1 MLLIGCSKDSDGEDQ
16 LKKFTIGISVTPS
29 GAGRVSGLT
38 GTVSG
43 LVQSYNEGSVFN
55 ITALPYSRYAFV
67 EWTGS
72 IQSTDNPVRI
82 TMDSN
87 KVITAIF

>member
-1 MLLIGCSKDSDGEDQ
+1 MLLIGCTKDSDGEDQ
-16 LKKFTIGISVTPS
+16 LKKFTISISVTPLD
-29 GAGRVSGLT
+29 AGR
-38 GTVSG
+38 VSG
-43 LVQSYNEGSVFN
+43 LVQSYNEGSVFT

-87 KVITAIF
+87 KVITAVF